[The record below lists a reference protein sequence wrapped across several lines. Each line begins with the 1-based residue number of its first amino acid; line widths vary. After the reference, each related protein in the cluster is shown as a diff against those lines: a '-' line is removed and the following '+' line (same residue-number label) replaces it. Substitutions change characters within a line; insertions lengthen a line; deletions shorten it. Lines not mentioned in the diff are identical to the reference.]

1 MTYRMN
7 SLFKRLSFNVETS
20 PVSVRIP
27 QSAFQIILS
36 AKKCECQKEDEE
48 NKKQHA
54 KVELAIEPANLSG
67 DEKGDGYELIVDY
80 KLVVDSE
87 TKLIERDRW
96 KDKEVLQEIETNSC
110 TIDWLEF
117 SLCVREMLGIPG
129 DLSVSNGFRNFAIL
143 NSDRTWYVNTNQLN
157 TFGGR
162 LFKEWYERDSQ
173 GESNCV
179 VQSLT
184 VNELNQ
190 LLTACCAYSTPVV
203 HSRNFDVL
211 LEIADKEKIT
221 GLLRLLESFLVESRV
236 VHPIRKLEYS
246 AEYRMSRLATSVLR
260 SFSNRLARLDSLF
273 SYLSENGEN
282 ISDVHLDVL
291 EMLEIQPESII
302 I

>member
-1 MTYRMN
+1 
-7 SLFKRLSFNVETS
+7 
-20 PVSVRIP
+20 
-27 QSAFQIILS
+27 
-36 AKKCECQKEDEE
+36 
-48 NKKQHA
+48 
-54 KVELAIEPANLSG
+54 
-67 DEKGDGYELIVDY
+67 
-80 KLVVDSE
+80 
-87 TKLIERDRW
+87 
-96 KDKEVLQEIETNSC
+96 
-110 TIDWLEF
+110 
-117 SLCVREMLGIPG
+117 MLGIPG

-246 AEYRMSRLATSVLR
+246 AEYRMTRLATSVLR
-260 SFSNRLARLDSLF
+260 SFPNRLARLDSLF

-282 ISDVHLDVL
+282 ITDVHLDVL